1 MVEPQAI
8 AVPSG
13 ENMDSSNTFSVRP
26 LVLLCVA
33 VETVPCSEVLTI
45 MATFMLV
52 PISLAIEG
60 PTATGNDLALGYR
73 RGGLLLV
80 RTKSQ
85 TSCNALSTK
94 WCLVSDVSDRAWR

>member
-1 MVEPQAI
+1 
-8 AVPSG
+8 
-13 ENMDSSNTFSVRP
+13 MDSSNTFSVRP

-73 RGGLLLV
+73 MGGLLLV